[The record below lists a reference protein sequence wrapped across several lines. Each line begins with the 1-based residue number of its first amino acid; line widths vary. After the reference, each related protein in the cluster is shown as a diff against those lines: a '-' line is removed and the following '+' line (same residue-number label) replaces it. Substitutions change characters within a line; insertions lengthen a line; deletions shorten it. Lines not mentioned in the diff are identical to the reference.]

1 MNNTLY
7 QITDDILKL
16 DEMFLDM
23 VDMETGEIKGD
34 TEQIEKLEVQ
44 LQEML
49 ENKTENIIKYIKS
62 MEYDNEIRKQE
73 EKRLKQLRERD
84 EKKIES
90 IKNYVLMNMKKLDTK
105 SIKTSIGNI
114 SIRKSTSTVLNESEL
129 EKDTRYWKEEITNK
143 FDKNVIKKLLQSGE
157 DIKGAVLVES
167 EKVNIK

>member
-23 VDMETGEIKGD
+23 VNMETGEIKGD
-34 TEQIEKLEVQ
+34 TEQIENLEVQ